1 MAEEKLIIEVE
12 YKDHDAKRQ
21 VDDLTSSINALNAA
35 TTGKGFKS
43 LGHVAKNLAA
53 ITTSASNLDGIG
65 RKLNDLALGAT
76 KVFDTFKSFDPKA
89 YSNNIKSLTSAINSI
104 SNAVGNLSQK
114 GSGLKAV
121 SDALKQLP
129 SAANKDIGKKTN
141 LSGAANSAK
150 IASKMFKD
158 LGNNIKT
165 VAKAGWELGKMP
177 FKMILSPIQAV
188 GRGIMDMGKRFTT
201 FLSGIGRIALYRAIR
216 TGIKLVTSA
225 VREGVNNLYIWAG
238 MVGNSFKPTMDSL
251 ATSFLYLKNS
261 IGAMVS
267 PLLDALAPALETVV
281 NQIVDVLNIF
291 NQVIATMT
299 GATTWRKALRAPA
312 SYADNISGLGHD
324 AEDANDAV
332 KELKRTI
339 LGFDEINKLED
350 KTKTTVPKSN
360 GKDATGYY
368 AKQGAFSFTEVPI
381 SQTALDIAKMLKDAW
396 EKGDFTSIGDMIG
409 QKVGSALM
417 SVPWEQKIQPAVKK
431 LATSAGTLLNGMFDY
446 NGRGGKAMWDGIA
459 YTIYNALN
467 TAVLGYVTFFDTVN
481 WTGIGN
487 GIGAALK
494 KVCRNIKWGW
504 VADALAAFPNA
515 VIDTLTGFTQKF
527 TVQDFYQ
534 LGQNI
539 GRTVSKAITEI
550 KWADLFKNTFK
561 IATGIVAAFNGALTS
576 FDWSSVKGAILGG
589 IKKIPAKSWSDL
601 GKQIGEAIFNITVFV
616 ANLVD
621 TFVRFIEAG
630 NWGALYD
637 GIKTGITN
645 GMKQYGGWK
654 GISKKLGGW
663 IVEHIG
669 TISLL
674 LAFAVGLPLLKAL
687 PAAFATTVLNG
698 LKLKQVPGTGTTLG
712 AWVKNLS
719 LAAGIVLAINT
730 FGSIWGHNFK
740 KSSIKDNLIYTLK
753 SGFKGALAG
762 ALIGWQIGGLHGAL
776 IGATIGLA
784 ITLAVIGL
792 NWDPFSEETRAEISK
807 GLQENIDRE
816 VADAA
821 ANLDALDLNKQNQ
834 LETYYQNREY
844 GAGNTGSGVTTGTL
858 TVSLDPTAA
867 PNAWEQLSKQW
878 QKIVNVKKVAEFLT
892 KGLLNKGGDWWK
904 SAQTFWENAIHGKNA
919 KEFTIAG
926 IVDKASTWWSDVQR
940 YWKTRISGQ
949 TASRFTIAG
958 IWDRATTWWSEV
970 KGYWSNA
977 ISGNTASRFTVE
989 GIWNKASTWWKEV
1002 KGYWSETIS
1011 GNTASKFEVGGVKN
1025 QAGTWWKDVKSYWS
1039 DATSG
1044 KTLKAKASISNA
1056 YNAFVSAFN
1065 TMQTNFNNHPLTAF
1079 VKTQTVKTTNFSKAY
1094 QGKANGGIYKDG
1106 QWHDITKYAAGA
1118 LDVQSGEIFVAREAG
1133 PELVGSIGG
1142 NTAVVNNDQI
1152 VASVSAGVAQAVA
1165 SVLGGGNTN
1174 EITIKV
1180 DSEVL
1185 YRAVRKGERMASGR
1199 YGTAIAIG

>member
-21 VDDLTSSINALNAA
+21 IDDLTSSINALNVA

-43 LGHVAKNLAA
+43 LGHVAQNLAA

-65 RKLNDLALGAT
+65 RKLNELALGAT

-104 SNAVGNLSQK
+104 STAVGNLNQK

-121 SDALKQLP
+121 SEALKQLP
-129 SAANKDIGKKTN
+129 SAANKDVGKRAN
-141 LSGAANSAK
+141 LSSMSSSAK
-150 IASKMFKD
+150 EVSRVFTD
-158 LGNNIKT
+158 LGNNIKK
-165 VAKAGWELGKMP
+165 VGKAGWELGKMP
-177 FKMILSPIQAV
+177 FKMILSPIQKV
-188 GRGIMDMGKRFTT
+188 GQGLIGMTNRFTT
-201 FLSGIGRIALYRAIR
+201 FLKGIGRIALYRAIR
-216 TGIKLVTSA
+216 TGIKMVTSA

-261 IGAMVS
+261 IGAAVS

-339 LGFDEINKLED
+339 LGFDEINRLED
-350 KTKTTVPKSN
+350 KTKTVAPKTN
-360 GKDATGYY
+360 GKDPTGYY

-396 EKGDFTSIGDMIG
+396 AKGDFTSIGDMIG
-409 QKVGSALM
+409 EKVGTALLR
-417 SVPWEQKIQPAVKK
+417 VPWESKIQPTVKK
-431 LATSAGTLLNGMFDY
+431 VATSFGTLLNGMFDY
-446 NGRGGKAMWDGIA
+446 TGGGGKKMWDGIA
-459 YTIYNALN
+459 YTVYNALN
-467 TAVLGYVTFFDTVN
+467 TAILGYVTFFKTVH
-481 WTGIGN
+481 WEGIGE

-494 KVCRNIKWGW
+494 KVCRDIHWDW
-504 VADALAAFPNA
+504 MAEALSSFPNA
-515 VIDTLTGFTQKF
+515 IIDALTGFTKQF
-527 TVQDFYQ
+527 TTQDFYE
-534 LGQNI
+534 LGQNV
-539 GRTVSKAITEI
+539 GRTVSKAISEI
-550 KWADLFKNTFK
+550 KWGDLFKNTFK

-576 FDWSSVKGAILGG
+576 FDWASVKGAILGG
-589 IKKIPAKSWSDL
+589 IKKIPKKTWSDL
-601 GKQIGEAIFNITVFV
+601 GIQIGHAIFNITVFV

-621 TFVRFIEAG
+621 TLVRFVEAG

-637 GIKTGITN
+637 GIKTGLTN

-654 GISKKLGGW
+654 GISKKLGDW

-712 AWVKNLS
+712 AWMKNLS

-730 FGSIWGHNFK
+730 FGSIWGHDFK
-740 KSSIKDNLIYTLK
+740 KSTIKDNLKFTLK
-753 SGFKGALAG
+753 SGIKGALAG
-762 ALIGWQIGGLHGAL
+762 ALIGFKVGGLHGAL

-784 ITLAVIGL
+784 LTLAVVGL
-792 NWDPFSEETRAEISK
+792 NWDPFSEKTRAEIDK
-807 GLQENIDRE
+807 GLQENINKE

-821 ANLDALDLNKQNQ
+821 AHLDELDLNKQNQ

-844 GAGNTGSGVTTGTL
+844 GAGNTGSNVTTGTL
-858 TVSLDPTAA
+858 TVSLDPKAA
-867 PNAWEQLSKQW
+867 PKAWDQLVKQW
-878 QKIVNVKKVAEFLT
+878 QKIVSVKKVAEFLT

-904 SAQTFWENAIHGKNA
+904 SAQTFWANAIHGKNA

-940 YWKTRISGQ
+940 YWKTKISGQ
-949 TASRFTIAG
+949 TASRFTVAG

-989 GIWNKASTWWKEV
+989 GIWNRAGTWWKEV

-1025 QAGTWWKDVKSYWS
+1025 QAGTWWKDVKGYWS

-1079 VKTQTVKTTNFSKAY
+1079 VKTQTVNTTKLAKSY
-1094 QGKANGGIYKDG
+1094 QSRATGGVYKNG
-1106 QWHDITKYAAGA
+1106 QWHDVTAFAAGGSPM
-1118 LDVQSGEIFVAREAG
+1118 SGQMFIAREAG
-1133 PELVGSIGG
+1133 PELVGTIGG

-1165 SVLGGGNTN
+1165 SVLGGGSTN

-1180 DSEVL
+1180 DSETL